1 MKRRE
6 KKMKLRLMSVILFGI
21 IMFGALITM
30 VSASLN
36 YRSTLVKGTDNFTVS
51 HYDAAVWKT
60 TVNNSTTPSDWLE
73 GETNI
78 TGAKSKITMRGWR
91 DTTWETYDIL
101 TGIFMPEFFNLEE
114 IIPLLF
120 SMNMFGF
127 NETTI
132 NTNYTNNYKLSY
144 GVRSVWNFT
153 SSGYPE
159 EQSYI
164 DGIMVFKNPTDFKVM
179 LDDYN
184 NLSAELN
191 GKLPFSPF
199 PNLSADEF
207 LWQLALNG
215 LAIAKPQT
223 EYLQV
228 LIEDLACENAT
239 SSGNT
244 LIFERYGETYY
255 TVEIVYGA
263 EGTMSSISVKTAD
276 ETVIFRIIS
285 TNSEWMFFVI
295 ITVALICIAGI
306 SVVLTLRKRKINKL
320 RKN

>member
-1 MKRRE
+1 MRRI
-6 KKMKLRLMSVILFGI
+6 KNKIKLSLLSVILFGL
-21 IMFGALITM
+21 IMFGALST
-30 VSASLN
+30 VVLASSN
-36 YRSTLVKGTDNFTVS
+36 YQSTLVKGTDIFTVS
-51 HYDAAVWKT
+51 QYDDTVWNT
-60 TVNNSTTPSDWLE
+60 TVSNSTTPSDWFE

-91 DTTWETYDIL
+91 DTTWETYDVL
-101 TGIFMPEFFNLEE
+101 TGIFMPEIFNLEK
-114 IIPLLF
+114 IMMLLI
-120 SMNMFGF
+120 SMNSLGY

-132 NTNYTNNYKLSY
+132 NTNYTTNYKLSY

-164 DGIMVFKNPTDFKVM
+164 DGIMVFKNPSDFKTM

-191 GKLPFSPF
+191 GKLPLSPF
-199 PNLSADEF
+199 PTLDADEF
-207 LWQLALNG
+207 LWQIALNG

-223 EYLQV
+223 GYLQV
-228 LIEDLACENAT
+228 LIEDLGCENAT

-244 LIFERYGETYY
+244 LIFERYGETNY
-255 TVEIVYGA
+255 TVEIMYGS
-263 EGTMSSISVKTAD
+263 EGTMSSLSVKTAD

-285 TNSEWMFFVI
+285 TNSDWMFFVI
-295 ITVALICIAGI
+295 ITVVLICIAGI
-306 SVVLTLRKRKINKL
+306 SVVLILRKRKINKL